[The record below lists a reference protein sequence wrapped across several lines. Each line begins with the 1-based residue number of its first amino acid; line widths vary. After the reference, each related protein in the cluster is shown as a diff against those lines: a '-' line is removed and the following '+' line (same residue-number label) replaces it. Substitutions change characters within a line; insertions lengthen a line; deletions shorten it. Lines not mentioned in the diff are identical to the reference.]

1 MGLSL
6 DKANNSKALFKKD
19 VIMLLE
25 ALKNAHILNKF
36 YLEWARDYHKNCQR
50 HPANLLAKQKKNFT
64 PGLYETYAI
73 NYWLF
78 F

>member
-19 VIMLLE
+19 VIMLFE

-36 YLEWARDYHKNCQR
+36 YLEWARDYHKNC
-50 HPANLLAKQKKNFT
+50 
-64 PGLYETYAI
+64 
-73 NYWLF
+73 
-78 F
+78 